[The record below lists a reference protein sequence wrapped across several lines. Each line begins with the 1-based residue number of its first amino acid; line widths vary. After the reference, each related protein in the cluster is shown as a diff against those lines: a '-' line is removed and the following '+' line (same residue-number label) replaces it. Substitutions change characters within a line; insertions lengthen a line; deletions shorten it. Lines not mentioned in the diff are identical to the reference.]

1 MLLAPLAEPSIIPSR
16 MNYPLQLRFKILALA
31 PQIYVQDASGQE
43 VCYVKQKLFKLRE
56 KVEVF
61 TNSSRQNLLAT
72 IQADRIIDFN
82 AAYAFRTPD
91 GQQFGAVRRRGL
103 RSLWKAHYEILDPA
117 GQVAYDIR
125 EENPW
130 SKILD
135 SVLGDIPV
143 LGLFT
148 GYFCHPKYTISRQG
162 QVVMRFTKN
171 RAFLESSFNIEK
183 LGDLP
188 PQDELPIVL
197 SLLMFGLLERS
208 RG

>member
-1 MLLAPLAEPSIIPSR
+1 

-31 PQIYVQDASGQE
+31 PQIYVQEAGGQE

-82 AAYAFRTPD
+82 AAYAFTTPD
-91 GQQFGAVRRRGL
+91 GQQIGAVRRRGM
-103 RSLWKAHYEILDPA
+103 RSLWKAHYEVLDGS

-135 SVLGDIPV
+135 SVLGEIPV
-143 LGLFT
+143 VGLFT
-148 GYFCHPKYTISRQG
+148 GFFCHPKYSISRQG
-162 QVVMRFTKN
+162 NTVMRLTKN
-171 RAFLESSFNIEK
+171 RSFLESTFNIEK
-183 LGDLP
+183 VGDLP
-188 PQDELPIVL
+188 AQDELPIIL
-197 SLLMFGLLERS
+197 ALLMFGLLERS

>member
-1 MLLAPLAEPSIIPSR
+1 

-31 PQIYVQDASGQE
+31 PQIYVEDAGGGE
-43 VCYVKQKLFKLRE
+43 VCYVKQKLFKFRE

-72 IQADRIIDFN
+72 IQADRVIDFN

-91 GQQFGAVRRRGL
+91 GTLIGSVRRRGF
-103 RSLWKAHYEILDPA
+103 RSIWSAHYEILDA
-117 GQVAYDIR
+117 HGQVAYDIR

-130 SKILD
+130 SKVLD

-143 LGLFT
+143 VGFFSGL
-148 GYFCHPKYTISRQG
+148 FCHPRYSISHQG
-162 QVVMRFTKN
+162 TPVMRMSKQ
-171 RAFLESSFNIEK
+171 RAILESRFNIEK
-183 LGDLP
+183 VGEVA
-188 PQDELPIVL
+188 PQAELSIML
-197 SLLMFGLLERS
+197 SLIMFGLLERS